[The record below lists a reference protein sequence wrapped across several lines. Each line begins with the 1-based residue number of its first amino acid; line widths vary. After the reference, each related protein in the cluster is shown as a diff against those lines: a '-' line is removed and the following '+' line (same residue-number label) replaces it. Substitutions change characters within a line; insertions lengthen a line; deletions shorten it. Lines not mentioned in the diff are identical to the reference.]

1 MNIIPFSIEHL
12 SDVKKICD
20 EQFGIDYLS
29 LNYLEQFCSKE
40 NFGLVALENKVVIGL
55 TFIRL
60 GYRNEIEKEFLDGH
74 DFLGKF
80 FLSSDRL
87 ALRKHLAVKKGL
99 EGSGIGRLLVE
110 KGMELLEKS
119 DVNAILSIVWKEGAS
134 EALHKLLAEFGS
146 KPLIT
151 FENYWAA
158 DSLEKSYLCPGC
170 KTLPCCCSA
179 VLYAKLLKR

>member
-12 SDVKKICD
+12 PDVKKICD

-60 GYRNEIEKEFLDGH
+60 GFRNEIVKEFLNGQF
-74 DFLGKF
+74 FLENF

-87 ALRKHLAVKKGL
+87 ALRKHLAVKKGM

-119 DVNAILSIVWKEGAS
+119 EVNAILSIVWKEGAS
-134 EALHKLLAEFGS
+134 DALHKLLAKFGS

-151 FENYWAA
+151 FENYWAI
-158 DSLEKSYLCPGC
+158 DSLRKSYICPSC
-170 KTLPCCCSA
+170 KTIPCGCSA
-179 VLYAKLLKR
+179 VLYTKMIK